1 MSKNGVANSHEV
13 SWRNAVKEIDQ
24 ERFADNKKLKKI
36 KAEANESI
44 ANGHLRKISL
54 KFLLNKV

>member
-1 MSKNGVANSHEV
+1 VSKNGVANSHEV

-24 ERFADNKKLKKI
+24 ERFADIKKLKKI

-44 ANGHLRKISL
+44 ANGHLR
-54 KFLLNKV
+54 